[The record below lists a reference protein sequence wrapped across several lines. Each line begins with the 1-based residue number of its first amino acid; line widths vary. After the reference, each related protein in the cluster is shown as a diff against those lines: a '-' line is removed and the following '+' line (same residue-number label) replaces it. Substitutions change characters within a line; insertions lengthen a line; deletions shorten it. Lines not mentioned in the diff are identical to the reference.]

1 MNGAVDL
8 AMLYMIYSHSV
19 ITVNPM
25 IRFAHRMLVVFVC
38 LFIELFYPILDI
50 IPPIQITRFIMKR
63 FEAYLSQHLPQA
75 PSFHPMYE
83 DALGVMLMA
92 GGKRFRPMLLLSIV
106 DAYEPMLY
114 DGAMSV
120 ALALEMF
127 HTYSLIHDDLPA
139 MDDADLRRGH
149 KTLHKRYD
157 EVTAI
162 LAGDALNTDA
172 FLKISQAPLREDV
185 KIKLITLLAQNGGGE
200 GMVLGQAIDCY
211 FENQPL
217 NIEQVKVLHIN
228 KTAKLIA
235 ASLQMGAV
243 IVGLDSK
250 VQKALYDF
258 GIDLGLLF
266 QIQDD
271 IIDETQSE
279 EEAGKPTGNDGD
291 KNSFVN
297 LLGLE
302 QTVVEAD
309 TLAKDLQRR
318 FETFDEK
325 LKIALQPLITQ
336 YLNRHKD

>member
-1 MNGAVDL
+1 M
-8 AMLYMIYSHSV
+8 
-19 ITVNPM
+19 
-25 IRFAHRMLVVFVC
+25 
-38 LFIELFYPILDI
+38 
-50 IPPIQITRFIMKR
+50 QR
-63 FEAYLSQHLPQA
+63 FETYLSENLPQI
-75 PSFHPMYE
+75 PSFHPVYE
-83 DALGVMLMA
+83 DALGVMLTA

-114 DGAMSV
+114 DGALPV

-127 HTYSLIHDDLPA
+127 HTYSLIHDDLPT

-149 KTLHKRYD
+149 ETLHKRYD

-172 FLKISQAPLREDV
+172 FLRIAKAPLREDI
-185 KIKLITLLAQNGGGE
+185 KIKLVELLATNGGGE

-217 NIEQVKVLHIN
+217 SLEQVKVLHIN

-235 ASLQMGAV
+235 ASLVMGAV
-243 IVGLDSK
+243 IVGLDKK
-250 VQKALYDF
+250 VQDDLYRF

-279 EEAGKPTGNDGD
+279 EEAGKTTGNDGD

-302 QTVVEAD
+302 QTVEEAD

-325 LKIALQPLITQ
+325 LHIALQPLIAK
-336 YLNRHKD
+336 YLNRHK

>member
-1 MNGAVDL
+1 
-8 AMLYMIYSHSV
+8 
-19 ITVNPM
+19 
-25 IRFAHRMLVVFVC
+25 
-38 LFIELFYPILDI
+38 
-50 IPPIQITRFIMKR
+50 MKR
-63 FEAYLSQHLPQA
+63 FETYLSTHLPQA
-75 PSFHPMYE
+75 PSFHPVYE
-83 DALGVMLMA
+83 DALGVMLSA

-114 DGAMSV
+114 DGALPV

-139 MDDADLRRGH
+139 MDDADLRRGNE
-149 KTLHKRYD
+149 TLHKRYD

-172 FLKISQAPLREDV
+172 FLKISLAPLREDI
-185 KIKLITLLAQNGGGE
+185 KIKLVTLLAQNGGGE

-211 FENQPL
+211 FENKPL
-217 NIEQVKVLHIN
+217 DIEQIKVLHTN

-243 IVGLDSK
+243 IVGLDTK
-250 VQKALYDF
+250 VQKALYNF

-279 EEAGKPTGNDGD
+279 EEAGKTTGNDGD

-302 QTVVEAD
+302 KTVEEAD
-309 TLAKDLQRR
+309 ALAKDLQRR

-325 LKIALQPLITQ
+325 LQIALQPLISK
-336 YLNRHKD
+336 YLNRHNKG

>member
-1 MNGAVDL
+1 M
-8 AMLYMIYSHSV
+8 
-19 ITVNPM
+19 
-25 IRFAHRMLVVFVC
+25 
-38 LFIELFYPILDI
+38 
-50 IPPIQITRFIMKR
+50 QR
-63 FEAYLSQHLPQA
+63 FESYLSQNLPQV
-75 PSFHPMYE
+75 PSFHPVYE
-83 DALGVMLMA
+83 DALGVMLTA

-114 DGAMSV
+114 NGALPV
-120 ALALEMF
+120 ALSLEMF

-172 FLKISQAPLREDV
+172 FLSITQAPLREDV
-185 KIKLITLLAQNGGGE
+185 KIKLVELLALNGGSR

-211 FENQPL
+211 FENTPL
-217 NIEQVKVLHIN
+217 ELEQIKTLHKN

-235 ASLQMGAV
+235 VSLQMGAV
-243 IVGLDSK
+243 IVGLDIQ

-279 EEAGKPTGNDGD
+279 EEAGKTTGNDGD

-302 QTVVEAD
+302 KTVEEAD
-309 TLAKDLQRR
+309 ALAKDLQRR

-325 LKIALQPLITQ
+325 LQHALQPLITK

>member
-1 MNGAVDL
+1 M
-8 AMLYMIYSHSV
+8 
-19 ITVNPM
+19 
-25 IRFAHRMLVVFVC
+25 
-38 LFIELFYPILDI
+38 
-50 IPPIQITRFIMKR
+50 QQ
-63 FEAYLSQHLPQA
+63 FETYLSNNLPKVR
-75 PSFHPMYE
+75 SFHPLYE
-83 DALGVMLMA
+83 EALGAMLQA

-106 DAYEPMLY
+106 DAYEPMLH
-114 DGAMSV
+114 DSALPA

-139 MDDADLRRGH
+139 MDNADLRRGH
-149 KTLHKRYD
+149 PTLHKRFD

-172 FLKISQAPLREDV
+172 FLLIAKAPLREDV
-185 KIKLITLLAQNGGGE
+185 KVKLVTLLAENGGSQ
-200 GMVLGQAIDCY
+200 GMVLGQAIDCW
-211 FENQPL
+211 FENKPL
-217 NIEQVKVLHIN
+217 TIDEVKVLHTN

-243 IVGLDSK
+243 IVGLDNSL
-250 VQKALYDF
+250 QKALYDF

-279 EEAGKPTGNDGD
+279 AEAGKTTGNDSD

-302 QTVVEAD
+302 AAVSEAD
-309 TLAKDLQRR
+309 ALAKDLQRR
-318 FETFDEK
+318 FESFDETMQN
-325 LKIALQPLITQ
+325 ALRPLMEQ
-336 YLNRHKD
+336 YLYRHQ

>member
-1 MNGAVDL
+1 
-8 AMLYMIYSHSV
+8 
-19 ITVNPM
+19 
-25 IRFAHRMLVVFVC
+25 
-38 LFIELFYPILDI
+38 
-50 IPPIQITRFIMKR
+50 MKR
-63 FEAYLSQHLPQA
+63 FEAYLSQNLPQA
-75 PSFHPMYE
+75 PSFHPVYE
-83 DALGVMLMA
+83 AALGDMLSA

-114 DGAMSV
+114 EGALPV

-149 KTLHKRYD
+149 ETLHKRYD

-172 FLKISQAPLREDV
+172 FLSIAQAPLREDI
-185 KIKLITLLAQNGGGE
+185 KIKLVTLLAQNGGGQ

-211 FENQPL
+211 FENKPL
-217 NIEQVKVLHIN
+217 NIEQIKVLHTN

-243 IVGLDSK
+243 IVGLN
-250 VQKALYDF
+250 VATQKGLYDF

-271 IIDETQSE
+271 IIDETQTAA
-279 EEAGKPTGNDGD
+279 EAGKPTGNDGD
-291 KNSFVN
+291 KNSFIN

-302 QTVVEAD
+302 KTVQEAD
-309 TLAKDLQRR
+309 ALAKDLQRR

-325 LKIALQPLITQ
+325 IQQALAPLMTK
-336 YLNRHKD
+336 YLYRHKG

>member
-1 MNGAVDL
+1 M
-8 AMLYMIYSHSV
+8 
-19 ITVNPM
+19 
-25 IRFAHRMLVVFVC
+25 
-38 LFIELFYPILDI
+38 
-50 IPPIQITRFIMKR
+50 QR
-63 FEAYLSQHLPQA
+63 FETYLNENLPKV
-75 PSFHPMYE
+75 PSFHPIYE
-83 DALGVMLMA
+83 EALGVMLTA
-92 GGKRFRPMLLLSIV
+92 GGKRFRPMLLLNIV

-114 DGAMSV
+114 NGALPV

-149 KTLHKRYD
+149 ETLHKRFD

-172 FLKISQAPLREDV
+172 FYLIAKAPLREDV
-185 KIKLITLLAQNGGGE
+185 KIKLVELLARDGGGR

-211 FENQPL
+211 FENTPL
-217 NIEQVKVLHIN
+217 DIEQVKTLHKN

-235 ASLQMGAV
+235 TSMLMGAV
-243 IVGLDSK
+243 IVGLEKK
-250 VQKALYDF
+250 VQDALYNF

-279 EEAGKPTGNDGD
+279 EEAGKPTGNDSD

-302 QTVVEAD
+302 KTVEEAD

-318 FETFDEK
+318 FEDFDEK
-325 LKIALQPLITQ
+325 LQTALQPLMNT
-336 YLNRHKD
+336 YLYRHN

>member
-1 MNGAVDL
+1 M
-8 AMLYMIYSHSV
+8 
-19 ITVNPM
+19 
-25 IRFAHRMLVVFVC
+25 
-38 LFIELFYPILDI
+38 
-50 IPPIQITRFIMKR
+50 QR
-63 FEAYLSQHLPQA
+63 FETYLAKNLPEV
-75 PSFHPMYE
+75 PSFHPVYE
-83 DALGVMLMA
+83 SALGDMLTA
-92 GGKRFRPMLLLSIV
+92 GGKRFRPMLLLNIV

-114 DGAMSV
+114 NSALPV

-149 KTLHKRYD
+149 ETLHKRYD

-172 FLKISQAPLREDV
+172 FLLIAKAPLREDV
-185 KIKLITLLAQNGGGE
+185 KIKLVELLARDGGSR

-211 FENQPL
+211 FENKPL
-217 NIEQVKVLHIN
+217 DLEQIKTLHKN

-235 ASLQMGAV
+235 VSLQMGAV
-243 IVGLDSK
+243 IVGLDKK
-250 VQKALYDF
+250 VQEALYAF

-271 IIDETQSE
+271 IIDETKSE
-279 EEAGKPTGNDGD
+279 EEAGKTTGNDAD

-302 QTVVEAD
+302 KTVEEAD

-318 FETFDEK
+318 FEDFDEK
-325 LKIALQPLITQ
+325 LQTALQPLMNT
-336 YLNRHKD
+336 YLYRHN

>member
-1 MNGAVDL
+1 M
-8 AMLYMIYSHSV
+8 
-19 ITVNPM
+19 
-25 IRFAHRMLVVFVC
+25 
-38 LFIELFYPILDI
+38 
-50 IPPIQITRFIMKR
+50 QR
-63 FEAYLSQHLPQA
+63 FETYLNENLPKV
-75 PSFHPMYE
+75 PSFHPIYE
-83 DALGVMLMA
+83 EALGVMLTA
-92 GGKRFRPMLLLSIV
+92 GGKRFRPMLLLNIV

-114 DGAMSV
+114 NSALPV

-149 KTLHKRYD
+149 ETLHKRFD

-172 FLKISQAPLREDV
+172 FYLISKAPLRADV
-185 KIKLITLLAQNGGGE
+185 KIKLVELLARDGGGR

-211 FENQPL
+211 FENTPL
-217 NIEQVKVLHIN
+217 DIEQVKTLHKN

-235 ASLQMGAV
+235 TSMQMGAV
-243 IVGLDSK
+243 IVGLEKKEQD
-250 VQKALYDF
+250 ALYDF

-271 IIDETQSE
+271 IIDETQSD
-279 EEAGKPTGNDGD
+279 EEAGKTTGNDSD

-302 QTVVEAD
+302 KTVEEAD

-318 FETFDEK
+318 FESFDEK
-325 LKIALQPLITQ
+325 LQMALQPLMNT
-336 YLNRHKD
+336 YLYRHN

>member
-1 MNGAVDL
+1 M
-8 AMLYMIYSHSV
+8 
-19 ITVNPM
+19 
-25 IRFAHRMLVVFVC
+25 
-38 LFIELFYPILDI
+38 
-50 IPPIQITRFIMKR
+50 QR
-63 FEAYLSQHLPQA
+63 FETYLEQNLPKIN
-75 PSFHPMYE
+75 SFHPVYE
-83 DALGVMLMA
+83 EALGAMLQA

-114 DGAMSV
+114 DSALPV

-139 MDDADLRRGH
+139 MDNADLRRGH
-149 KTLHKRYD
+149 PTLHKRFD

-162 LAGDALNTDA
+162 LAGDALNSDA
-172 FLKISQAPLREDV
+172 FLLIAQAPLREDV
-185 KIKLITLLAQNGGGE
+185 KVKLIELLALNGGSQ

-211 FENQPL
+211 FENKL
-217 NIEQVKVLHIN
+217 LSIDEVKVLHRN

-243 IVGLDSK
+243 IVRLAPD

-279 EEAGKPTGNDGD
+279 EEAGKTTGNDGD

-302 QTVVEAD
+302 QTVTEAD
-309 TLAKDLQRR
+309 ALAKDLQRR
-318 FETFDEK
+318 FESFDPQLQE
-325 LKIALQPLITQ
+325 ALRPLMDQ
-336 YLNRHKD
+336 YLYRHET

>member
-1 MNGAVDL
+1 
-8 AMLYMIYSHSV
+8 
-19 ITVNPM
+19 
-25 IRFAHRMLVVFVC
+25 
-38 LFIELFYPILDI
+38 
-50 IPPIQITRFIMKR
+50 MKR
-63 FEAYLSQHLPQA
+63 FETYLNENLPEV
-75 PSFHPMYE
+75 PSFHPVYE
-83 DALGVMLMA
+83 EALGVMLTA
-92 GGKRFRPMLLLSIV
+92 GGKRFRPMLLLNIV

-114 DGAMSV
+114 NSALPV

-149 KTLHKRYD
+149 KTLHKRFD

-172 FLKISQAPLREDV
+172 FYLIAKAPLRGDV
-185 KIKLITLLAQNGGGE
+185 KIKLIELLARDGGSR

-211 FENQPL
+211 FENTPL
-217 NIEQVKVLHIN
+217 ELEQVKTLHKN

-235 ASLQMGAV
+235 TSLQMGA
-243 IVGLDSK
+243 IIAGLEKKAQD
-250 VQKALYDF
+250 ALYDF

-279 EEAGKPTGNDGD
+279 EEAGKTTGNDGD

-302 QTVVEAD
+302 KTVEEAD
-309 TLAKDLQRR
+309 ALAKDLQRR
-318 FETFDEK
+318 FESFDEK
-325 LKIALQPLITQ
+325 LQIALQPLMKT
-336 YLNRHKD
+336 YLYRHN

>member
-1 MNGAVDL
+1 M
-8 AMLYMIYSHSV
+8 
-19 ITVNPM
+19 
-25 IRFAHRMLVVFVC
+25 
-38 LFIELFYPILDI
+38 
-50 IPPIQITRFIMKR
+50 MKR
-63 FEAYLSQHLPQA
+63 FETYLNENLPSV
-75 PSFHPMYE
+75 PSFHPVYE
-83 DALGVMLMA
+83 EALGIMLTA
-92 GGKRFRPMLLLSIV
+92 GGKRFRPMLLLNIV

-114 DGAMSV
+114 NSALPV

-139 MDDADLRRGH
+139 MDNADLRRGH
-149 KTLHKRYD
+149 QTLHKRFD

-172 FLKISQAPLREDV
+172 FYLIAKAPLREDI
-185 KIKLITLLAQNGGGE
+185 KIKLVELLARDGGGR

-211 FENQPL
+211 FENTPL
-217 NIEQVKVLHIN
+217 ELEQVKTLHKN

-235 ASLQMGAV
+235 ISLQMGAV
-243 IVGLDSK
+243 IVGMEK
-250 VQKALYDF
+250 KAQEDLYDF

-279 EEAGKPTGNDGD
+279 EEAGKTTGNDTD

-302 QTVVEAD
+302 KTVEEAD

-318 FETFDEK
+318 FESFDEK
-325 LKIALQPLITQ
+325 LQTALQPLMNT
-336 YLNRHKD
+336 YLYRHN

>member
-1 MNGAVDL
+1 M
-8 AMLYMIYSHSV
+8 
-19 ITVNPM
+19 
-25 IRFAHRMLVVFVC
+25 
-38 LFIELFYPILDI
+38 
-50 IPPIQITRFIMKR
+50 QR
-63 FEAYLSQHLPQA
+63 FEEYLAQNLPKVR
-75 PSFHPMYE
+75 SFHPVYE
-83 DALGVMLMA
+83 EALGAMLQA

-106 DAYEPMLY
+106 DAYEPMLH
-114 DGAMSV
+114 DSALPV

-149 KTLHKRYD
+149 QTLHKRFD

-162 LAGDALNTDA
+162 LAGDALNSDA
-172 FLKISQAPLREDV
+172 FYLIARAPLREDV
-185 KIKLITLLAQNGGGE
+185 KIKLVELLARDGGSR

-211 FENQPL
+211 FENKPL
-217 NIEQVKVLHIN
+217 TIEEVRVLHTN

-235 ASLQMGAV
+235 VSLQMGAV
-243 IVGLDSK
+243 IVRLEK
-250 VQKALYDF
+250 EVQDALYDF

-279 EEAGKPTGNDGD
+279 EEAGKTTGNDAA

-302 QTVVEAD
+302 ESVVQAD

-318 FETFDEK
+318 FEDFDEK
-325 LKIALQPLITQ
+325 LQIALQPLMDK
-336 YLNRHKD
+336 YLYRHRK

>member
-1 MNGAVDL
+1 M
-8 AMLYMIYSHSV
+8 
-19 ITVNPM
+19 
-25 IRFAHRMLVVFVC
+25 
-38 LFIELFYPILDI
+38 E
-50 IPPIQITRFIMKR
+50 R
-63 FEAYLSQHLPQA
+63 FETYLNENLPQV
-75 PSFHPMYE
+75 PSFHPVYE
-83 DALGVMLMA
+83 EALGVMLTA
-92 GGKRFRPMLLLSIV
+92 GGKRFRPMLLLNIV

-114 DGAMSV
+114 NSALPV

-149 KTLHKRYD
+149 ETLHKRFD

-172 FLKISQAPLREDV
+172 FYLIAKAPLRADV
-185 KIKLITLLAQNGGGE
+185 KIKLVELLARDGGSR

-211 FENQPL
+211 FENTPL
-217 NIEQVKVLHIN
+217 DIEQVKTLHKN

-235 ASLQMGAV
+235 VSLQMGAV
-243 IVGLDSK
+243 IVGLEKK
-250 VQKALYDF
+250 VQDALYDF

-279 EEAGKPTGNDGD
+279 EEAGKPTGNDSD

-302 QTVVEAD
+302 KSVEEAD

-318 FETFDEK
+318 FEVFDEK
-325 LKIALQPLITQ
+325 LQTALQPLMDR
-336 YLNRHKD
+336 YLYRHNKRN